1 MRQRLYEV
9 TCAVA
14 LVVMLPGLGGC
25 TLVTIEGSNNTVSD
39 TGGHGGVVLASQP
52 KREEGL
58 YLPFQPDH

>member
-52 KREEGL
+52 K
-58 YLPFQPDH
+58 